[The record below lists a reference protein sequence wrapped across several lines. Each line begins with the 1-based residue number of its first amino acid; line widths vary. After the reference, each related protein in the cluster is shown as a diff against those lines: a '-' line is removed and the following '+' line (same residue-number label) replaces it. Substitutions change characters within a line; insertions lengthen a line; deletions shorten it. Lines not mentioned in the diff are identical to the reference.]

1 MPQKFDSFFHEV
13 EGSGEGERCHYPT
26 RLDTYGCGCQHNCGY
41 CYARSLLAFRG
52 LWNPM
57 LPATADIKKIRG
69 IIARRLRTG
78 SVVRLGGMTDCFQP
92 IERGRKLTYRTIRM
106 LNQRRVHYLIV
117 TKGALVADDA
127 YLEIYDRELAHIQVS
142 ITTTDAELSCRLE
155 PGASLP
161 ADRIAAVEKLAAAGF
176 DVSVRLSPFIPEFV
190 DLGVVNAIRC
200 DKVLVEFLRV
210 NTWIE
215 RWLASLPVSLER
227 HTLFSGG
234 YKHLPLSVK
243 RELVAGVT
251 GFKEVTIC
259 EDVPEHYA
267 WWQANLNANPDDCCN
282 LNIKRK

>member
-1 MPQKFDSFFHEV
+1 
-13 EGSGEGERCHYPT
+13 
-26 RLDTYGCGCQHNCGY
+26 
-41 CYARSLLAFRG
+41 
-52 LWNPM
+52 M

-142 ITTTDAELSCRLE
+142 ITTTDAELSRRLE

-267 WWQANLNANPDDCCN
+267 WWQTNVNANPDDCCN